1 MKITD
6 YIRDIPD
13 FPKNGIVFKDITPLL
28 NNKTAF
34 EFALNKLKEHI
45 IDKDI
50 DQIVGIESRGF
61 IFGAA
66 LASKIGCGFVPV
78 RKNGK
83 LPYEVHKESYNLEY
97 GTDSLEIHKD
107 AFKYNDKIVIVD
119 DVLATGGSIEATIK
133 LVKKFNIKLIKCLF
147 LLEIMALSGNIKLI
161 DKNINHFSVL
171 QV

>member
-28 NNKTAF
+28 RNKTAF
-34 EFALNKLKEHI
+34 ELALNKLKEHI

-107 AFKYNDKIVIVD
+107 AFKNNDRIVIVD

-133 LVKKFNIKLIKCLF
+133 LVERFNIKLIKCLF
-147 LLEIMALSGNIKLI
+147 LLEIMALSGHTKLI
-161 DKNINHFSVL
+161 NKKINHFSVL